1 MSDYA
6 VLGDLLVIFAVST
19 VVVFIFHQFRLPSI
33 AGFLVAGALIGPH
46 GLHLIP
52 DASQVQALAE
62 IGIVLLLFTIGIEF
76 SSVHFATAKR
86 ILAVAAPAQVGGVL
100 ILALLVALAAGL
112 SYQQGIFWGFL
123 LSLSSTA
130 IVLKALSERGD
141 SDSYHGHAT
150 VAILIFQDLAV
161 VAMMLI
167 TPILAT
173 PTGSALG
180 AVLLT
185 LVKAGVVVGLIVA
198 AAWYIV
204 PPLLQ
209 HIVRSR
215 SRELFLLSII
225 VLCLGIAW
233 LTSLGGLSL
242 ALGAF
247 IAGLVIAE
255 SEYSHQALAEVLPFR
270 DSFNSLFFVSIGVL
284 MDPRVVLNHPFVVAG
299 LLVAVILGKF
309 LTGAAAMLAALPEP
323 DRLQLVQAMGTI
335 QRLLAPADAPA
346 PTRTAILREHQP
358 GDIGWVIQ
366 QHGEIYAREYG
377 WNSEFEALVAG
388 IGAEF
393 LKKFDPAYER
403 CWVAEL
409 DGARV
414 GSVFVVRKSA
424 TVAQL
429 RMLILTPSARGLGL
443 GARLTD
449 ECIAFARSKGYR
461 KLVLWTNSI
470 LTVARD
476 IYARRGFT
484 LVTSEPY
491 NAFGHDL
498 VSETWELR
506 LQG

>member
-1 MSDYA
+1 MAIMS
-6 VLGDLLVIFAVST
+6 T
-19 VVVFIFHQFRLPSI
+19 PSPI
-33 AGFLVAGALIGPH
+33 
-46 GLHLIP
+46 
-52 DASQVQALAE
+52 QVRQL
-62 IGIVLLLFTIGIEF
+62 
-76 SSVHFATAKR
+76 R
-86 ILAVAAPAQVGGVL
+86 
-100 ILALLVALAAGL
+100 
-112 SYQQGIFWGFL
+112 
-123 LSLSSTA
+123 
-130 IVLKALSERGD
+130 
-141 SDSYHGHAT
+141 
-150 VAILIFQDLAV
+150 
-161 VAMMLI
+161 
-167 TPILAT
+167 
-173 PTGSALG
+173 
-180 AVLLT
+180 
-185 LVKAGVVVGLIVA
+185 
-198 AAWYIV
+198 
-204 PPLLQ
+204 
-209 HIVRSR
+209 
-215 SRELFLLSII
+215 
-225 VLCLGIAW
+225 
-233 LTSLGGLSL
+233 
-242 ALGAF
+242 AF
-247 IAGLVIAE
+247 NRF
-255 SEYSHQALAEVLPFR
+255 YTQR
-270 DSFNSLFFVSIGVL
+270 IGVL
-284 MDPRVVLNHPFVVAG
+284 DPYLGSELSLTEVRVLYELAHRDQPTATELARTLALDAG
-299 LLVAVILGKF
+299 YLSRILRRFESRGWLARVPSPADSRQSLLQ
-309 LTGAAAMLAALPEP
+309 LTPAGHAAFAPLQQKSRDDAAAMLAALPEP

-461 KLVLWTNSI
+461 KMVLWTNSI
-470 LTVARD
+470 LTAARD